1 MARIS
6 SATSMPPMRALFA
19 GTTVTL
25 LALRLYASSVVGYGD
40 SEALYAS
47 YTLFPQA
54 SYLDHTGLIGLF
66 LGLLREANDQAP
78 LPARAHAVS
87 SILATLVPWLGHWG
101 AQALGANPRRA
112 AVFGIA
118 LAVSPILS
126 IGLFAV
132 TPDLLLVFCW
142 LGALI
147 AGGLAIRKNMHAP
160 TLFAAGVLAGLSS
173 SAKVSGLVLAL
184 AVAVYLFQIR
194 RDAREAAKAG
204 ALGLAAGLIPFVP
217 IVLRESALGFPM
229 LVHRLHQAGGGNAL
243 TRVPALTLKFVGG
256 QLGYVS
262 PGYLM
267 LLILAGIALWR
278 STRPEAQLLKLAFML
293 PALALGALS
302 LFSVRAEPHWFAPA
316 LLAPALYLV
325 TDDALCARKRIL
337 QFGTAIAAFST
348 LLVYGWVLWP
358 GAMKYVPAPESNANL
373 ARELYGWPDV
383 IHSVETHAKEQD
395 DAVVIA
401 PHWTLCAQLRAGLPK
416 AIRVACLTPEG
427 DDFQTWT
434 PAATWK
440 TARNVIVVTDDRYE
454 EPKRDPA
461 RAETTRERVQVFR
474 GGKRIRVFTLTIQS
488 RVTGA

>member
-1 MARIS
+1 M
-6 SATSMPPMRALFA
+6 TPLTHMPPMRALFA

-25 LALRLYASSVVGYGD
+25 LALRLYAASVVGYGD
-40 SEALYAS
+40 SEALYVS

-66 LGLLREANDQAP
+66 LGLLKEADDHAP
-78 LPARAHAVS
+78 LPARAHALS
-87 SILATLVPWLGHWG
+87 SILATVVPWLGHWG
-101 AQALGANPRRA
+101 ARALGANARRA

-132 TPDLLLVFCW
+132 TPDLLLIFCW

-147 AGGLAIRKNMHAP
+147 AGGLAVRKNMHAP
-160 TLFAAGVLAGLSS
+160 SMFAAGVLAGLSG

-184 AVAVYLFQIR
+184 ALAVYLFKVR
-194 RDAREAAKAG
+194 NNAPAAAKAG
-204 ALGLAAGLIPFVP
+204 AIGLAAGLIPFVP

-229 LVHRLHQAGGGNAL
+229 LAHRLHQAGDGNAL

-262 PGYLM
+262 PGYLV
-267 LLILAGIALWR
+267 LLILAALTLWR
-278 STRPEAQLLKLAFML
+278 GTRPEAQFLKLAFAL

-302 LFSVRAEPHWFAPA
+302 LFSIRAEPHWFAPA
-316 LLAPALYLV
+316 LLAPALYLT
-325 TDDALCARKRIL
+325 TDDVLFERKKLI
-337 QFGTAIAAFST
+337 QFGTALAALST

-358 GAMKYVPAPESNANL
+358 GAMKYVPVPESNANL

-383 IHSVETHAKEQD
+383 IRSVENHTKEQE

-416 AIRVACLTPEG
+416 SVRVACLTPEG

-434 PAATWK
+434 PAKAWK
-440 TARNVIVVTDDRYE
+440 SARHLIVVTDDRYQ

-474 GGKRIRVFTLTIQS
+474 GGKRIRVFTITIQS